1 MVFILSLYLLYSKN
15 HIMAK
20 NTIEHDGIV
29 TQVAD
34 TFIIVTIQSQTACA
48 GCHAKGAC
56 GMSEMA
62 LKSITAEKPNEEIKI
77 GDKVIVSASTQN
89 AMLSVLLAYIVPSV
103 LIIVILTLLILAGV
117 SEVMAATLSLIAIS
131 AYFIC
136 LYLLR
141 NKFAQKIKFK
151 VKIA

>member
-1 MVFILSLYLLYSKN
+1 
-15 HIMAK
+15 MAK

-29 TQVAD
+29 TQVAE

-62 LKSITAEKPNEEIKI
+62 LKSITTEKPNED
-77 GDKVIVSASTQN
+77 G
-89 AMLSVLLAYIVPSV
+89 
-103 LIIVILTLLILAGV
+103 
-117 SEVMAATLSLIAIS
+117 
-131 AYFIC
+131 
-136 LYLLR
+136 
-141 NKFAQKIKFK
+141 KIKFK

>member
-1 MVFILSLYLLYSKN
+1 
-15 HIMAK
+15 MAK

-29 TQVAD
+29 TQVAE

-62 LKSITAEKPNEEIKI
+62 LKSITTEKPNEDV

-89 AMLSVLLAYIVPSV
+89 AMLSVLLAYIVPSI
-103 LIIVILTLLILAGV
+103 LIIAVLALLILAGT
-117 SEVMAATLSLIAIS
+117 SEVLAATLSLTTTTV
-131 AYFIC
+131 YFIV

-141 NKFAQKIKFK
+141 NKFAKKIKFK

>member
-1 MVFILSLYLLYSKN
+1 
-15 HIMAK
+15 MAK

-29 TQVAD
+29 TQVAE

-62 LKSITAEKPNEEIKI
+62 LKSITTEKPNEDVKI

-89 AMLSVLLAYIVPSV
+89 AMLSVLAYIVPSI
-103 LIIVILTLLILAGV
+103 LIIAVLALLILAGT
-117 SEVMAATLSLIAIS
+117 SEVLAATLSLTTTTV
-131 AYFIC
+131 YFIV

-141 NKFAQKIKFK
+141 NKFAKKIKFK

>member
-1 MVFILSLYLLYSKN
+1 MT
-15 HIMAK
+15 K
-20 NTIEHDGIV
+20 NTIEHSGIV

-62 LKSITAEKPNEEIKI
+62 LKSITAEKPNEDVKI

-89 AMLSVLLAYIVPSV
+89 AMLSVLLAYIVPSI
-103 LIIVILTLLILAGV
+103 LIIAVLALLILAGT
-117 SEVMAATLSLIAIS
+117 SEVLAATLSLTTTTV
-131 AYFIC
+131 YFIV

-141 NKFAQKIKFK
+141 NKFAKKIKFK

>member
-1 MVFILSLYLLYSKN
+1 
-15 HIMAK
+15 MAK

-62 LKSITAEKPNEEIKI
+62 LKSITAEKPNE
-77 GDKVIVSASTQN
+77 DKVIVSASTQN

>member
-1 MVFILSLYLLYSKN
+1 
-15 HIMAK
+15 MAK
-20 NTIEHDGIV
+20 NTIEHDGVV

-62 LKSITAEKPNEEIKI
+62 LKSITAEKPNEDVKI
-77 GDKVIVSASTQN
+77 GDKVIVS

>member
-1 MVFILSLYLLYSKN
+1 
-15 HIMAK
+15 MAK

-29 TQVAD
+29 TQVAE
-34 TFIIVTIQSQTACA
+34 TFIIVTIQSQPACA

-62 LKSITAEKPNEEIKI
+62 LKSITTEKPNEDVKI

-89 AMLSVLLAYIVPSV
+89 AMLSVLLAYIVPSI
-103 LIIVILTLLILAGV
+103 LIIAVLALLILAGT
-117 SEVMAATLSLIAIS
+117 SEVLAATLSLTTTTV
-131 AYFIC
+131 YFIV

-141 NKFAQKIKFK
+141 NKFAKKIKFK

>member
-1 MVFILSLYLLYSKN
+1 
-15 HIMAK
+15 MAK

-29 TQVAD
+29 TQVAE

-62 LKSITAEKPNEEIKI
+62 LKSITAEKPNEDVKI

-89 AMLSVLLAYIVPSV
+89 AMLSVLLAYIVPSI
-103 LIIVILTLLILAGV
+103 LIIVLALLILAGT
-117 SEVMAATLSLIAIS
+117 SEVLAATLSLTTTTV
-131 AYFIC
+131 YFIV

-141 NKFAQKIKFK
+141 NKFAKKIKFK

>member
-1 MVFILSLYLLYSKN
+1 
-15 HIMAK
+15 MAK

-29 TQVAD
+29 TQVTE
-34 TFIIVTIQSQTACA
+34 TFIIVAIQSQTACA

-56 GMSEMA
+56 GMSEMT
-62 LKSITAEKPNEEIKI
+62 LKSITAEKPNEEVKI
-77 GDKVIVSASTQN
+77 GDKVIIYASTQN

-103 LIIVILTLLILAGV
+103 LIIAILTILILAGI
-117 SEVMAATLSLIAIS
+117 SEILAATLSLTATTV
-131 AYFIC
+131 YFIV

-141 NKFAQKIKFK
+141 NKFTEKIKFK

>member
-1 MVFILSLYLLYSKN
+1 
-15 HIMAK
+15 MAK

-29 TQVAD
+29 TQVAE

-48 GCHAKGAC
+48 GCHAKGVC

-62 LKSITAEKPNEEIKI
+62 LKSITAEKPNEDVKI

-89 AMLSVLLAYIVPSV
+89 AMLSVLLAYIVPSI
-103 LIIVILTLLILAGV
+103 LIIAVLALLILAGT
-117 SEVMAATLSLIAIS
+117 SEVLAATLSLTTTTV
-131 AYFIC
+131 YFIV

-141 NKFAQKIKFK
+141 NKFAKKIKFK

>member
-1 MVFILSLYLLYSKN
+1 
-15 HIMAK
+15 MAK

-34 TFIIVTIQSQTACA
+34 TFIIVTIQNQTACA

-77 GDKVIVSASTQN
+77 GDKVIVCASTQN

-103 LIIVILTLLILAGV
+103 LIIAILTLLILAGI
-117 SEVMAATLSLIAIS
+117 SEILAATLSLTVTTV
-131 AYFIC
+131 YFIV

-141 NKFAQKIKFK
+141 NKFAEKIKFK

>member
-1 MVFILSLYLLYSKN
+1 
-15 HIMAK
+15 MAK

-29 TQVAD
+29 TQVAE
-34 TFIIVTIQSQTACA
+34 TFIIVTIQNQTACA

-62 LKSITAEKPNEEIKI
+62 LKSITAEKPNEDVKI

-89 AMLSVLLAYIVPSV
+89 AMLSVLLAYIVPSI
-103 LIIVILTLLILAGV
+103 LIIAVLALLILAGT
-117 SEVMAATLSLIAIS
+117 SEVLAATLSLTTTTV
-131 AYFIC
+131 YFIV

-141 NKFAQKIKFK
+141 NKFAKKIKFK

>member
-1 MVFILSLYLLYSKN
+1 
-15 HIMAK
+15 MAK
-20 NTIEHDGIV
+20 NTIEHDGVV

-62 LKSITAEKPNEEIKI
+62 LKSITAEKPNEDVKI

-89 AMLSVLLAYIVPSV
+89 AMLSVLLAYIVPSA

>member
-1 MVFILSLYLLYSKN
+1 
-15 HIMAK
+15 MAK

-29 TQVAD
+29 TQVAE
-34 TFIIVTIQSQTACA
+34 TFIIVTIQSQTTCA

-62 LKSITAEKPNEEIKI
+62 LKSITAEKPNEDVKI

-89 AMLSVLLAYIVPSV
+89 AMLSVLLAYIVPSL
-103 LIIVILTLLILAGV
+103 LIIAVLALLILAGT
-117 SEVMAATLSLIAIS
+117 SEVLAATLSLTTTTV
-131 AYFIC
+131 YFIV

-141 NKFAQKIKFK
+141 NKFAKKIKFK

>member
-1 MVFILSLYLLYSKN
+1 
-15 HIMAK
+15 
-20 NTIEHDGIV
+20 
-29 TQVAD
+29 
-34 TFIIVTIQSQTACA
+34 
-48 GCHAKGAC
+48 
-56 GMSEMA
+56 
-62 LKSITAEKPNEEIKI
+62 
-77 GDKVIVSASTQN
+77 
-89 AMLSVLLAYIVPSV
+89 MLSVLLAYIVPSV

>member
-1 MVFILSLYLLYSKN
+1 
-15 HIMAK
+15 MAK

-34 TFIIVTIQSQTACA
+34 TFIIVTIQNQTACA

-103 LIIVILTLLILAGV
+103 LIIVI
-117 SEVMAATLSLIAIS
+117 AIS

-141 NKFAQKIKFK
+141 NKFAKKIKFK

>member
-1 MVFILSLYLLYSKN
+1 
-15 HIMAK
+15 MAK

-29 TQVAD
+29 TQVAE
-34 TFIIVTIQSQTACA
+34 TFIIVTIQSQTVCA

-62 LKSITAEKPNEEIKI
+62 LKSITAEKPNEDVKI

-89 AMLSVLLAYIVPSV
+89 AMLSVLLAYIVPSI
-103 LIIVILTLLILAGV
+103 LIIAVLALLILAGT
-117 SEVMAATLSLIAIS
+117 SEVLAATLSLTTTTV
-131 AYFIC
+131 YFIV

>member
-1 MVFILSLYLLYSKN
+1 
-15 HIMAK
+15 MAK

-34 TFIIVTIQSQTACA
+34 TFIIVTIQNQTACA

-89 AMLSVLLAYIVPSV
+89 AMLSVLLAYIVPSI
-103 LIIVILTLLILAGV
+103 LIIAVLALLILAGT
-117 SEVMAATLSLIAIS
+117 SEVLAATLSLTTTTV
-131 AYFIC
+131 YFIV

-141 NKFAQKIKFK
+141 NKFAKKIKFK

>member
-1 MVFILSLYLLYSKN
+1 
-15 HIMAK
+15 MAK

-34 TFIIVTIQSQTACA
+34 TFIIVTIQNQSACS

-62 LKSITAEKPNEEIKI
+62 HKSITAEKPNGNVKI

-89 AMLSVLLAYIVPSV
+89 AILSVILAYIIPSV
-103 LIIVILTLLILAGV
+103 LIIATLALLIFLKV
-117 SEVMAATLSLIAIS
+117 NEVFAATVSLGVATV
-131 AYFIC
+131 YFII

>member
-1 MVFILSLYLLYSKN
+1 
-15 HIMAK
+15 MAK

-29 TQVAD
+29 TQVAE

-62 LKSITAEKPNEEIKI
+62 LKSITTEKPNEDVKI

-89 AMLSVLLAYIVPSV
+89 AMLSVLLAYIVPS
-103 LIIVILTLLILAGV
+103 
-117 SEVMAATLSLIAIS
+117 IAR
-131 AYFIC
+131 
-136 LYLLR
+136 L
-141 NKFAQKIKFK
+141 
-151 VKIA
+151 

>member
-15 HIMAK
+15 HIKAK

>member
-1 MVFILSLYLLYSKN
+1 
-15 HIMAK
+15 MAK

-29 TQVAD
+29 TQVAE

-62 LKSITAEKPNEEIKI
+62 LKSITTEKPNEDVKI

-89 AMLSVLLAYIVPSV
+89 AMLSVLLAYIAV
-103 LIIVILTLLILAGV
+103 LALLILAGT
-117 SEVMAATLSLIAIS
+117 SEVLAATLSLTTTTV
-131 AYFIC
+131 YFIV

-141 NKFAQKIKFK
+141 NKFAKKIKFK

>member
-1 MVFILSLYLLYSKN
+1 
-15 HIMAK
+15 MAK

-29 TQVAD
+29 TQVAE

-56 GMSEMA
+56 DMSEMA
-62 LKSITAEKPNEEIKI
+62 LKSITAEKPNEDVKI

-89 AMLSVLLAYIVPSV
+89 AMLSVLLAYIVPSI
-103 LIIVILTLLILAGV
+103 LIIAVLALLILAGT
-117 SEVMAATLSLIAIS
+117 SEVLAATLSLTTTTV
-131 AYFIC
+131 YFIV

-141 NKFAQKIKFK
+141 NKFAKKIKFK

>member
-1 MVFILSLYLLYSKN
+1 
-15 HIMAK
+15 MAK

-34 TFIIVTIQSQTACA
+34 TFIIVTIQNQTVCA

-103 LIIVILTLLILAGV
+103 LIIAILTLLILAGI
-117 SEVMAATLSLIAIS
+117 SEILAATLSLTATTV
-131 AYFIC
+131 YFIV

-141 NKFAQKIKFK
+141 NKFAEKIKFK

>member
-1 MVFILSLYLLYSKN
+1 
-15 HIMAK
+15 MAK

-29 TQVAD
+29 TQVAE

-48 GCHAKGAC
+48 GCPAKGAC
-56 GMSEMA
+56 GKSEMA
-62 LKSITAEKPNEEIKI
+62 LKSITAEKPNEDVKI

-89 AMLSVLLAYIVPSV
+89 AMLSVLLAYIVPSI
-103 LIIVILTLLILAGV
+103 LIIAVLALLILAGT
-117 SEVMAATLSLIAIS
+117 SEVLAATLSLTTTTV
-131 AYFIC
+131 YFIV

-141 NKFAQKIKFK
+141 NKFAKKIKFK